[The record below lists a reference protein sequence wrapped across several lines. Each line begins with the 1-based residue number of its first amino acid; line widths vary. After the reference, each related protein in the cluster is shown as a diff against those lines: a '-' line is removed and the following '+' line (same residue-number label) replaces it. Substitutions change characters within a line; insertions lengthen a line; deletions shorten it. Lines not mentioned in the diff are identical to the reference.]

1 MIKSPIIIEG
11 ARIEG
16 GEVENLNNLN
26 IILSLQSLSTN
37 HAVVEVVLQYK
48 RDLA

>member
-26 IILSLQSLSTN
+26 ISLQSLSTN
-37 HAVVEVVLQYK
+37 HAVVEVVLQYR